1 MTTGYVYL
9 VSMGNVEDQ
18 DDPNALCW
26 STTPPTEP
34 GWYWTVYM
42 QELHIVQVVQDE
54 FQDVKSFVAYWL
66 DYTKDLQ
73 DFSAWLGPLPVPDK
87 YIN

>member
-42 QELHIVQVVQDE
+42 QELHIVQME
-54 FQDVKSFVAYWL
+54 
-66 DYTKDLQ
+66 
-73 DFSAWLGPLPVPDK
+73 
-87 YIN
+87 IM